1 MRSTSRLADELRASR
16 PSRKGWQGKLKH
28 ALEAGPGQGV
38 VEADV
43 LALPLHLAVNLVPA
57 ALVAD
62 AVALGL
68 HMGPGGRAE
77 QGRKVGRQAGT
88 ISGRKGY
95 VNAHPSSLLTIYT
108 QTRTHA
114 TLGQP
119 PATRHPD
126 PPRGRR

>member
-1 MRSTSRLADELRASR
+1 M
-16 PSRKGWQGKLKH
+16 KH
-28 ALEAGPGQGV
+28 TLEAGPGQGV
-38 VEADV
+38 IEADV

-68 HMGPGGRAE
+68 HMGAGETAI
-77 QGRKVGRQAGT
+77 RQAGT

-95 VNAHPSSLLTIYT
+95 VNAHPSSLSTIYT